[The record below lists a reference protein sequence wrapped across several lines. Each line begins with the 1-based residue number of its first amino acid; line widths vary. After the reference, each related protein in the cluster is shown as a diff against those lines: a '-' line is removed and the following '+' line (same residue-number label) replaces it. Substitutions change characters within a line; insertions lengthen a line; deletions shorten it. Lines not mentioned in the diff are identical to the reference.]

1 MQELTPTSLENVF
14 AELEKETGKLV
25 LVVFKTETSMVDFFN
40 AIADQIYRGELSNVF
55 GGRKN
60 NHIEMA
66 LFNTFQEYQWEKPD
80 YILYEHGLDVEIAF
94 EVKSNDSDADEL
106 DIFLNE
112 FNRRK

>member
-55 GGRKN
+55 GGRKKQSYRN
-60 NHIEMA
+60 GIVQYIPRVSMGKARLHIIRTWA
-66 LFNTFQEYQWEKPD
+66 
-80 YILYEHGLDVEIAF
+80 
-94 EVKSNDSDADEL
+94 
-106 DIFLNE
+106 
-112 FNRRK
+112 